1 MEKIDD
7 LYKLNC
13 ILIGAEWENYDAWL
27 SDASTTVKCSFAE
40 HGYYPER
47 LIHDESFDVRKAII
61 QYSSEYCAKYAR
73 YLLDDKLNNNQYWG
87 IFTLCMRCPGL
98 DEETLTKLLE
108 KQNGDK
114 PYVQGIGNFY
124 ANGFNA
130 KYEGYRH
137 ELTTLDKT
145 MTVYQLYQAGSPAW
159 VRNVSVDTICNV
171 QHAESALQNM
181 VGVNQVPFELFND
194 IAIEPKNAM
203 EFSRCVERV
212 NDYAKTLQVCRSIQH
227 DT

>member
-13 ILIGAEWENYDAWL
+13 IIMGENRESYDVWL
-27 SDASTTVKCSFAE
+27 SDALTTVKCSFAE
-40 HGYYPER
+40 HGYYPEL
-47 LIHDESFDVRKAII
+47 LIHDESFEVRKAII

-145 MTVYQLYQAGSPAW
+145 MTVYQLYETGSPAW
-159 VRNVSVDTICNV
+159 VRNVSIDTICNV

-181 VGVNQVPFELFND
+181 VGINQVPFELFDD
-194 IAIEPKNAM
+194 IAIKPKNAM
-203 EFSRCVERV
+203 EFTRCVEHV
-212 NDYAKTLQVCRSIQH
+212 NDYARKLQIFRCVQA
-227 DT
+227 

>member
-13 ILIGAEWENYDAWL
+13 IIIGEERENYDMWL
-27 SDASTTVKCSFAE
+27 ENASTVVKCSFAE

-61 QYSSEYCAKYAR
+61 QYSSDYCAKYAR
-73 YLLDDKLNNNQYWG
+73 YLLDDELNDNQYWG
-87 IFTLCMRCPGL
+87 IFNLCMRCPGL

-108 KQNGDK
+108 KQNGEK
-114 PYVQGIGNFY
+114 PFVHSIGNFY
-124 ANGFNA
+124 GNGFDA
-130 KYEGYRH
+130 KYAGYRH
-137 ELTTLDKT
+137 QMTALDKT
-145 MTVYQLYQAGSPAW
+145 MTVYQLYQTGSPAW
-159 VRNVSVDTICNV
+159 VRDFSVDTICNV

-203 EFSRCVERV
+203 EFSRCVEHV
-212 NDYAKTLQVCRSIQH
+212 NDYARKLQIFGCVQA
-227 DT
+227 

>member
-13 ILIGAEWENYDAWL
+13 ILVGAERENYDTWL
-27 SDASTTVKCSFAE
+27 SDASTVVKCSFAE

-61 QYSSEYCAKYAR
+61 QYSSDYCAKYAR
-73 YLLDDKLNNNQYWG
+73 YLLDDELNNNQYWG
-87 IFTLCMRCPGL
+87 IFNLCMRCPGL
-98 DEETLTKLLE
+98 NEETLTKLLE

-114 PYVQGIGNFY
+114 PFVQGLSNFY
-124 ANGFNA
+124 VNGFNA

-145 MTVYQLYQAGSPAW
+145 MTVYQLYQTGSPAW
-159 VRNVSVDTICNV
+159 VKNVSVDTICNI
-171 QHAESALQNM
+171 QHAETTLQNR
-181 VGVNQVPFELFND
+181 VDIDKVPFELFDD
-194 IAIEPKNAM
+194 IAIKPKNAM
-203 EFSRCVERV
+203 EFSRCVEHV
-212 NDYAKTLQVCRSIQH
+212 NDYVKTLYLFRCLQ
-227 DT
+227 T